1 MENKKWSEP
10 VNLDG
15 RLISGSGNY
24 DFYYRDSNGMWG
36 YILSENKAVKLIDFT
51 ASGILPDDSGNI
63 IVTGNDMMLGF
74 VSDGEG
80 KSRFVKYTKAD
91 ASEILGEKSVITVG
105 LFGYDLGH
113 ISENA
118 VEFNKNNKEYMIEF
132 KHYSDEEKMA
142 VDIIAGNVPDVII
155 IPPGSRYRDIFIEKG
170 VLEDLVPFYDKDPD
184 IGTEDIIP
192 SLLEAMKVEDKL
204 YYVAPYCRID
214 TLVGNSKFVGTETGW
229 TFEDML
235 SILKN
240 GNDMDLFYMNNKS
253 DMLHTILGYSI
264 DDFIDWEK
272 GECSFDSQEF
282 RDILE
287 ICNSGTDSESPAD
300 GLESYISACQNG
312 KVLLNFS
319 MLSIGEIQIAKQLF
333 GDDINIIGF
342 PSKDKEG
349 SYFAM
354 DCMLGIYSKS
364 KVKDG
369 AWEFIRTYMTKEF
382 QAMPDYMYT
391 NDFIP
396 SRQDVLDMKIKL
408 EKAAENYTDE
418 LGQEMDVEEYR
429 EYGKMY
435 SDAGIQPA
443 TQEEVDL
450 YLECIKRTKKLSGCD
465 YKIVEIV
472 IEESQKYFAGDKSL
486 DETVKIIQN
495 RVKTYVGENL

>member
-1 MENKKWSEP
+1 
-10 VNLDG
+10 
-15 RLISGSGNY
+15 
-24 DFYYRDSNGMWG
+24 MWG

-63 IVTGNDMMLGF
+63 IVTGNDMMFGF

-105 LFGYDLGH
+105 LFGYNLGH
-113 ISENA
+113 ISENV

-132 KHYSDEEKMA
+132 KHYNDDEKMA
-142 VDIIAGNVPDVII
+142 VDIIAGNVPDIII
-155 IPPGSRYRDIFIEKG
+155 IPPNYRDIFIEKG
-170 VLEDLVPFYDKDPD
+170 ILEDLLPFYDKDPD

-214 TLVGNSKFVGTETGW
+214 TAVGSSKVVGTETGW

-235 SILKN
+235 SILKKN

-253 DMLHTILGYSI
+253 DMLHVLLSYSI
-264 DDFIDWEK
+264 DEFIDWEK

-287 ICNSGTDSESPAD
+287 ICNSGSDSESPAD
-300 GLESYISACQNG
+300 GLEHIISTIQSG
-312 KVLLNFS
+312 KVLLEPR
-319 MLSIGEIQIAKQLF
+319 MLSIASIQDERQLF
-333 GDDINIIGF
+333 GDDINLIGY

-349 SYFAM
+349 SYFSM

-382 QAMPDYMYT
+382 QAMDYLCIDY
-391 NDFIP
+391 FIP

-408 EKAAENYTDE
+408 EKAVENYTDE

-429 EYGKMY
+429 ENACGNLYQAK
-435 SDAGIQPA
+435 PA

-450 YLECIKRTKKLSGCD
+450 YLDCINRTKKLSGCD

-472 IEESQKYFAGDKSL
+472 VEEAQIYFAGDKSL